1 MMAAALVIV
10 VLYIPESLPPEDKI
24 DFHWSVFKNP
34 FKPQVRSSPY
44 LPLDQGMDDGV
55 EKNGP

>member
-44 LPLDQGMDDGV
+44 LSSRSR
-55 EKNGP
+55 NG